1 MIGPAW
7 YNAEAPAAHRS
18 PVTKPTKPKAQ
29 KPSRP
34 SKPTRPKTHE
44 KHEAPTRNK
53 GGTDRK
59 GKKETPKKSAGLD
72 ERDVVEFD
80 GGDLLH
86 VVSLGVLPN

>member
-18 PVTKPTKPKAQ
+18 PITKPTKPKAN

-34 SKPTRPKTHE
+34 SKPTKPKTHDE
-44 KHEAPTRNK
+44 HKAPARNK
-53 GGTDRK
+53 GGTGK
-59 GKKETPKKSAGLD
+59 GKKETPKKSAGLN

-80 GGDLLH
+80 GGDLQH
-86 VVSLGVLPN
+86 VVSLGTLPN